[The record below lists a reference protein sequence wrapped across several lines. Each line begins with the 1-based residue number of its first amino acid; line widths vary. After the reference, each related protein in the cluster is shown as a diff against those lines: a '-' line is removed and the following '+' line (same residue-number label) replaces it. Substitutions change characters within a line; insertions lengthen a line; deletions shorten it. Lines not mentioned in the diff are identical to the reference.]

1 MENSAYLENR
11 LGELFDVCQRNG
23 FKDEAKSVMQ
33 KKEDLKEPL
42 YLMIIGSGNQG
53 KSSLTNALLEQEIAK
68 TGRAPL
74 TWRIDIFEAT
84 NEKPYALF
92 RYEDDNGKKWE
103 KKTSIE
109 QAQEECTRLDR
120 EAQNNKDKENWRSDL
135 KEVKWFLNS
144 QWPKKGQ
151 AFIDTP
157 GFDQLR
163 ADTKFKEASLYGS
176 KGVTLERKDGF
187 EYYVYRANV
196 ILWCIQA
203 GRIEAGEAFERIKE
217 IAKDKKKIIIGV
229 ITYADKKQG
238 EWDNLIK
245 VAKAIYGDYVDE
257 FVLSAAGPKV
267 KDKELKRKTIEKLR
281 ETIDR
286 LVGEKGEQLKL
297 YETQGFIEEKEQ
309 NLYGKLYASGDVF
322 AQNSI
327 LWAKYRNKLLSNTTT
342 ANENAVQ
349 NVERIL
355 QKYRDNALD
364 SIDKAYDSS
373 DGNAEVFSR
382 KVGALMNTEQVNA
395 EISECIQKY
404 TVDINGYVADTINSI
419 SWNGATLGKENKVQK
434 FEQREKNYLTQ
445 TMSTENQVNMNFD
458 SLDEWLGVGLG
469 VGAAAAGVGALL
481 LGPIGLLAGG
491 IGYLVGKIKKR
502 SEYTKHAREAIES
515 GFDKFEEEIK
525 KNLENIDKRIQKSV
539 AKRLDNNFKSW
550 NGGDILTVM
559 HRVRDIDSDLDIL
572 EQREHETKL
581 VYCNS
586 QRKLRIGNT
595 VLYGNVLKNGNIK
608 ANLPDIIKEQAKY
621 TNTYISLCIDQ
632 MCKEYVEELDRNI
645 SIISRIPF
653 SYTDPLLKNPALNTM
668 AYFTD
673 DILKCEYLR
682 KWGIDAKFFKY
693 NEMLDIKNDAEQYYK
708 SAIKKANSSSTSV
721 KLQNIVRNWDAK
733 IRNDIQAYVAE
744 MYKEL
749 DKAIEIWRKE
759 CESIIFQYAY
769 KGIQL
774 FDIKNFFHI
783 NSMKY
788 DRAYQLYNANENL
801 IDAEKRQWRWA
812 DGSSCVEYIK
822 NEMKRLRKVCE
833 TQVCENTEKFKN
845 KWDGVVVGY
854 CNLQIG
860 GEFAHVNMEQY
871 KTKSIENFQSSLKNA
886 ISRYGEN
893 CNYAKTTVTGS
904 FLKSNDYEKIIRTYQ
919 RKYYS
924 DKALTDAFINEPILK
939 TCFYFD
945 IKHHI
950 YEKCNEL
957 RDKAEQKIKNRISK
971 NYGKQQ
977 RNFGMNNTL
986 VLVWI
991 IFLLLAGITAAMIYA
1006 DVIGQGDPK
1015 LYLISIGLAVIP
1027 IISSVIYNK
1036 QKDAYVKC
1044 ITDSILEIQGGGK
1057 INEKY

>member
-42 YLMIIGSGNQG
+42 YLMIIGSGNTG
-53 KSSLTNALLEQEIAK
+53 KSSLTNALLEQKIAEINVN
-68 TGRAPL
+68 PL
-74 TWRIDIFEAT
+74 TWRIDIFEST

-92 RYEDDNGKKWE
+92 RYDDDNGKKWE

-109 QAQEECTRLDR
+109 QAQEECKRLDKV
-120 EAQNNKDKENWRSDL
+120 AQNNKDKENWRSDL

-157 GFDQLR
+157 GFNQLR
-163 ADTKFKEASLYGS
+163 ANTSFSEVSLYGS

-196 ILWCIQA
+196 ILLCINA
-203 GRIEAGEAFERIKE
+203 EAIEEREAFERIKE

-229 ITYADKKQG
+229 ITQIDTIEQG
-238 EWDNLIK
+238 RWDNLIK
-245 VAKAIYGDYVDE
+245 VANATYGNYVDE
-257 FVLSAAGPKV
+257 FVLSAAGS
-267 KDKELKRKTIEKLR
+267 KDEELKRKTIGKLR

-309 NLYGKLYASGDVF
+309 NLYDKLYASGDVF
-322 AQNSI
+322 VQNSI
-327 LWAKYRNKLLSNTTT
+327 LWAKHRNKLLSNTTT
-342 ANENAVQ
+342 ANENVEQ

-382 KVGALMNTEQVNA
+382 KVGDLMNTEQVNA

-404 TVDINGYVADTINSI
+404 TVDINGYVTDTINSI
-419 SWNGATLGKENKVQK
+419 SWQGATLGKENKVQK
-434 FEQREKNYLTQ
+434 VEQRKNNYLTQ
-445 TMSTENQVNMNFD
+445 TMTNENQINMNFD

-502 SEYTKHAREAIES
+502 SEYTKHAREAVRS

-525 KNLENIDKRIQKSV
+525 KNLENIDERIWQSA
-539 AKRLDNNFKSW
+539 AKRLDNNFESW
-550 NGGDILTVM
+550 NGGDVFTVM
-559 HRVRDIDSDLDIL
+559 YRVRDIDSDLDIL
-572 EQREHETKL
+572 EQREHETKF

-586 QRKLRIGNT
+586 QRKLRIGNS

-904 FLKSNDYEKIIRTYQ
+904 FLESNAYEKIIRTYQ

-924 DKALTDAFINEPILK
+924 DKALTDAFIKEPILK

-957 RDKAEQKIKNRISK
+957 RAKAHQKIKNRISK
-971 NYGKQQ
+971 NYGSHQ
-977 RNFGMNNTL
+977 RNFGMNGTL
-986 VLVWI
+986 VLIWI
-991 IFLLLAGITAAMIYA
+991 IFLLLAGVTAAMIYA

-1015 LYLISIGLAVIP
+1015 LYLISVGLAVIP
-1027 IISSVIYNK
+1027 IISSVVYNK